1 MTNFGGPPDGYGY
14 GQRPG
19 DPPPEPPYLI
29 PAGMPP
35 GVAYMHEERPPEG
48 VYYFR
53 IYGGLMTLT
62 SAASAIFGL
71 VMVTLPIFDP
81 ARGHGAATESWVI
94 GVAYGVFGAAFF
106 VPWLLALFGGR
117 KPWVHTLGLVLIALG
132 MTQLC
137 CLPIQIPLLLTW
149 LKPET
154 KRWYGAR

>member
-1 MTNFGGPPDGYGY
+1 MTTNFGGPPDGYG
-14 GQRPG
+14 QRPG
-19 DPPPEPPYLI
+19 EPPPESPFLI

-53 IYGGLMTLT
+53 IYGGLMLFT

-71 VMVTLPIFDP
+71 VMVALPILNP
-81 ARGHGAATESWVI
+81 ATGPAAGKESWIV
-94 GVAYGVFGAAFF
+94 GLAYGVFGAAFF
-106 VPWLLALFGGR
+106 VPWALALFGGR

>member
-1 MTNFGGPPDGYGY
+1 MTTNFGGPPDGYG
-14 GQRPG
+14 QRPG
-19 DPPPEPPYLI
+19 EPPPEPTFLV

-35 GVAYMHEERPPEG
+35 GVAYTHEERPPEG

-53 IYGGLMTLT
+53 IYGGLMMFT
-62 SAASAIFGL
+62 SAASAIVGL
-71 VMVTLPIFDP
+71 VLVALPILNPGTGP
-81 ARGHGAATESWVI
+81 AAGKESWI
-94 GVAYGVFGAAFF
+94 GGIFYGVFGVAFF
-106 VPWLLALFGGR
+106 VPWILALFGGR